1 MKLYINKSESKSLS
15 LWKGLRIGI
24 GFLIFIFSL
33 QVNAQQLLTKKE
45 ALQIA
50 LENNYGIKLAN
61 NRVEIAKNNSSI
73 YNSRFLPTLNTK
85 AGANYNLN
93 DVETKNQGGAII
105 NINDDASQTYN
116 ASVNLNYTL
125 FDGLGRKYNYKQLKE
140 TYNLSELEA
149 RETIENT
156 YLQLFNLYFQVA
168 RLSENTENLKEA
180 LAVSN
185 QRLLRA
191 QYQYEYG
198 QSTKLELLNAEVD
211 VNNDSIKLIN
221 ANQQFNTTKRNM
233 NIVLGKQQDINYTV
247 ETEVNFST
255 LLSFD
260 ELLAKATKNNVI
272 LKQSEKNI
280 TISKYGIKASKSG
293 FLPSVGLT
301 GSYRHNSEFP
311 NPYVHSS
318 FINKGFNAGV
328 NLSWNIFDGGNT
340 KTRVANAKI
349 GLKNQEIIQ
358 EQQVETLE
366 NTLKNTWEAYHN
378 QLYVLNAQ
386 KQNVITTQN
395 NFDRTQE
402 RYKLGQVTSIEF
414 RQAQINLLNT
424 KTAVNNAK
432 YEAKLIELELLQL
445 SGQLLDVAF

>member
-1 MKLYINKSESKSLS
+1 MNIKIYISL
-15 LWKGLRIGI
+15 LAII
-24 GFLIFIFSL
+24 ASL

-73 YNSRFLPTLNTK
+73 YNSRFLPILSTN
-85 AGANYNLN
+85 AGANYDISNQEIGRQDGTLTTVN
-93 DVETKNQGGAII
+93 GAETK
-105 NINDDASQTYN
+105 TYN

-140 TYNLSELEA
+140 TYNLTELEA
-149 RETIENT
+149 RQTIEDT
-156 YLQLFNLYFQVA
+156 YLQLFSIYFQIA
-168 RLSENTENLKEA
+168 RLSENTKNLKET
-180 LAVSN
+180 LAISN

-221 ANQQFNTTKRNM
+221 ANQQFNNTKRNL
-233 NIVLGKQQDINYTV
+233 NIVLGKQQGLNYIV

-255 LLSFD
+255 LLSFE
-260 ELLAKATKNNVI
+260 ELQTKAKENNVI
-272 LKQSEKNI
+272 LKQNEKNI
-280 TISKYGIKASKSG
+280 IIREYGIKASKSG
-293 FLPSVGLT
+293 YLPSVGLT
-301 GSYRHNSEFP
+301 SSYRWNKSE
-311 NPYVHSS
+311 NPSTSFFASS
-318 FINKGFNAGV
+318 LNNGLRAGI

-340 KTRVANAKI
+340 RTRVANAKI
-349 GLKNQEIIQ
+349 GLENQEILQ

-366 NTLKNTWEAYHN
+366 NTLKNTWEAYNN

-386 KQNVITTQN
+386 KQNAITTQN
-395 NFDRTQE
+395 NFDRTEE

-424 KTAVNNAK
+424 QTAVNNAK
-432 YEAKLIELELLQL
+432 YDAKLIELELLQL
-445 SGQLLDVAF
+445 SGQLLDVEF

>member
-1 MKLYINKSESKSLS
+1 MTQRRNKMNIKIYIS
-15 LWKGLRIGI
+15 
-24 GFLIFIFSL
+24 FLAIIASL
-33 QVNAQQLLTKKE
+33 QLNAQQLLTKQE

-50 LENNYGIKLAN
+50 LENNYGIKLAK

-73 YNSRFLPTLNTK
+73 YNSRFLPILNTT
-85 AGANYNLN
+85 AGANYDISDQEIEKQDGSLLIVNGA
-93 DVETKNQGGAII
+93 ETE
-105 NINDDASQTYN
+105 TYN
-116 ASVNLNYTL
+116 AALNLNYTL
-125 FDGLGRKYNYKQLKE
+125 FDGLGRKYIYKQLKE
-140 TYNLSELEA
+140 TYNLTELEA

-156 YLQLFNLYFQVA
+156 YLQVFNLYFQIA
-168 RLSENTENLKEA
+168 RLSENTENLKEISA
-180 LAVSN
+180 ISN

-211 VNNDSIKLIN
+211 VNNDSIRLIN
-221 ANQQFNTTKRNM
+221 ANQQFNTAKRNL
-233 NIVLGKQQDINYTV
+233 NIILGKQQNINYTV
-247 ETEVNFST
+247 DTEVNFST
-255 LLSFD
+255 LLSFE
-260 ELLAKATKNNVI
+260 ELLANATKNNVT
-272 LKQSEKNI
+272 LKQNEKNI
-280 TISKYGIKASKSG
+280 TISKFGIKASKSSY
-293 FLPSVGLT
+293 LPSIGLT
-301 GSYRHNSEFP
+301 SSYRWNKSKNPSTSFFANS
-311 NPYVHSS
+311 
-318 FINKGFNAGV
+318 INTGLRAGI

-349 GLKNQEIIQ
+349 GLENQEIIQ
-358 EQQVETLE
+358 EQQIETLK

-386 KQNVITTQN
+386 KLNVITTKN

-432 YEAKLIELELLQL
+432 YDAKLIELELLQL
-445 SGQLLDVAF
+445 SGQLLDVDF